1 MGVSLLRDTFLALH
15 ISLYIVHNEN
25 RVVVQIDPFGK
36 EGSVKIHLIV
46 GVTLVVVM
54 SSLFGAGQTPA
65 NNNDRGRMQ
74 AQFACEDQLLRDAG
88 AKEVLDGDEYEILQS
103 VATAFGL
110 NRAPRLYFFEGGSNS
125 YYIAGSFSLDGR
137 GKILISRKF
146 ADLIGGGLAF
156 KGVVA
161 HETAH
166 LVVDV
171 HGDTGC
177 DQWVMR
183 DPKIEKAADALAAT
197 KVGFGPLKA
206 FLMRVEKMTGT
217 TSGETESRLQ
227 ALEKLEAQK
236 NGQR

>member
-1 MGVSLLRDTFLALH
+1 
-15 ISLYIVHNEN
+15 
-25 RVVVQIDPFGK
+25 
-36 EGSVKIHLIV
+36 VKIHLMV
-46 GVTLVVVM
+46 GIMLAVVM
-54 SSLFGAGQTPA
+54 SSPFGPGQTPA

-74 AQFACEDQLLRDAG
+74 AQSACENKLLRDAE
-88 AKEVLDGDEYEILQS
+88 AKEVLSGDKYKTLQS
-103 VATAFGL
+103 VAMAFGL
-110 NRAPRLYFFEGGSNS
+110 NRAPHLYLFEGGGNS
-125 YYIAGSFSLDGR
+125 YYIAGSLSLDGR

-146 ADLIGGGLAF
+146 ADLIGDGLAF

-183 DPKIEKAADALAAT
+183 DPKIEEAADALAAA

-217 TSGETESRLQ
+217 SGGETESRLQ